1 MQTAL
6 GSLAAAEQVFIVVGD
21 FMLDKVTTGQ
31 LRGIANE
38 APISVFKECGG
49 SKYLLGGAGNVC
61 ANLAALSKAG
71 SSGSSN
77 CKVAAVGLIG
87 ADEHGEALHSLCRA
101 QGIISDFLIVDPQRP
116 TTCKHRYY
124 INNRLV
130 FRSDNESTTTAEAG
144 MELEIMNKI
153 VTIVEATRAVCPNRR
168 IKIILSDYNKGTLT
182 DKLRQSIIVYAKGE
196 HIETFVDPKTDL
208 AMYYGC
214 TFIKPNKTE
223 TARLGRIHVDEI
235 GLEAAHRRIHE
246 LLDCNYSLITLAE
259 AGMSLGVA
267 EAANPAAAGP
277 TFYNGRPSTQLEVID
292 VTGAGDVVLAIMAY
306 MWGFGIS
313 YNTCLEIANYI
324 AQKSVM
330 HCGTY
335 VVNGADWLAAMTA
348 AAVVPAAKQPRVV
361 FTNGCFDILHVG
373 HLRLLEA
380 ARGFGDKLI
389 VGINSDES
397 VRRLKGP
404 TRPIR
409 SAAMR
414 AEMLKAL
421 PWVDEV
427 VVFDEDTPYELLTRL
442 QPRPNVLVKGGDYK
456 VADVVGRELVNEVVI
471 FPFQGATDGTST
483 SSIIASVL
491 SHHR

>member
-38 APISVFKECGG
+38 APISVFKECGE

-61 ANLAALSKAG
+61 ANLAALCKAG
-71 SSGSSN
+71 SGNS
-77 CKVAAVGLIG
+77 KVAAVGLIG
-87 ADEHGEALHSLCRA
+87 ADEHGEVLRGLCKTH
-101 QGIISDFLIVDPQRP
+101 GINADFLTVDTQRP

-130 FRSDNESTTTAEAG
+130 FRSDNELIATATTDL
-144 MELEIMNKI
+144 ELEIMRSLY
-153 VTIVEATRAVCPNRR
+153 TIVESTRSVCPNRR

-196 HIETFVDPKTDL
+196 NIETFVDPKTDL
-208 AMYYGC
+208 VMYHGC
-214 TFIKPNKTE
+214 TFIKPNKAE
-223 TARLGRIHVDEI
+223 TARLGRIYVDEI
-235 GLEAAHRRIHE
+235 GLEAAHRRLHE

-267 EAANPAAAGP
+267 ETANPAMAGP

-292 VTGAGDVVLAIMAY
+292 VTGAGDVVLAVMAY
-306 MWGFGIS
+306 IWGFGLA
-313 YNTCLEIANYI
+313 YETCLEIVNYI

-335 VVNGADWLAAMTA
+335 VVTEEDWLAAVA
-348 AAVVPAAKQPRVV
+348 AAATAVKATKQSRLV

-380 ARGFGDKLI
+380 ASRLGDKLI

-404 TRPIR
+404 SRPIR
-409 SAAMR
+409 SASAR

-427 VVFDEDTPYELLTRL
+427 VVFDEDTPWELLGRL
-442 QPRPNVLVKGGDYK
+442 QPHPNVLVKGGDYK
-456 VADVVGRELVNEVVI
+456 VEDIVGRELVDEVVI
-471 FPFQGATDGTST
+471 FPFQGGSSSSNST
-483 SSIIASVL
+483 SGIIDSVL